1 MQKYG
6 VICLK
11 YVDIYMWTCYYTYN
25 EAVEML
31 NRQKC
36 GLIAVINEEM
46 NYCENEIYYEW
57 IKLG

>member
-46 NYCENEIYYEW
+46 NYCENEIYYE
-57 IKLG
+57 